1 MNCKSVGG
9 GHQKSENDC
18 NGFEGKI
25 SISRIRGRGYGII
38 GKMGG
43 W

>member
-9 GHQKSENDC
+9 GHQKSENGC
-18 NGFEGKI
+18 NGFEGK
-25 SISRIRGRGYGII
+25 ISRIRGRGYGTI